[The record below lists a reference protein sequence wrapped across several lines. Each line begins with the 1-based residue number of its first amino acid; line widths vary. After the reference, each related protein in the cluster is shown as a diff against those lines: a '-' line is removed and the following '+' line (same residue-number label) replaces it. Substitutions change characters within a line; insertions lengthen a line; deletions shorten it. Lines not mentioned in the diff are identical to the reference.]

1 MNQDNNILK
10 ISPDVSWVGVLDKDL
25 KVFDIV
31 METLYGTTYNAYFI
45 NAQKKTLIETVKAT
59 FWEPYKKKLEQV
71 CNISEIEYI
80 VLDHTEP
87 DHSGSLPYLLELAPN
102 ATVVGSGQALN
113 YLSEM
118 MDKPFKSLK
127 VQDGDVLDLGN
138 KKLKFIGAPNLHW
151 PDSIYTWLEEDRLLF
166 TCDSFGAHFCPVN
179 VLDEHEEGYDKA
191 FDHYFDVILRPF
203 SKFMIR
209 AIEKIKDLPIQ
220 AICTGHGPI
229 LRTRWKERV
238 EQSQERSREYLSF
251 TGEKKILEVLVLYVS
266 AYGYTKQQAEAI
278 MEGLKQH
285 ENLNIT
291 CLDVENILGGD
302 LESAL
307 TKADGILIG
316 SPTINQN
323 TLLPVYKI
331 FAYIN
336 PIRDRL
342 KLAGSFGSFGW
353 SGEAS
358 GIIYTNL
365 KALKL
370 KVIEP
375 LAAKFIPNGKKNE
388 EFIEYGRRFGEMM
401 TQRNNTSTAS

>member
-80 VLDHTEP
+80 ILDHTEP

-191 FDHYFDVILRPF
+191 FDYYFDVILRPF

-220 AICTGHGPI
+220 AICPGHGPI
-229 LRTRWKERV
+229 LQTRWKERV
-238 EQSQERSREYLSF
+238 EQSQKRSLDYLSF

-291 CLDVENILGGD
+291 CLDVEIILGGD

-323 TLLPVYKI
+323 TLLPIYKI

-358 GIIYTNL
+358 GIIYGNL

-370 KVIEP
+370 KVVEP
-375 LAAKFIPNGKKNE
+375 FAAKFIPNGKKNE
-388 EFIEYGRRFGEMM
+388 EFVEYGRKFGEMM
-401 TQRNNTSTAS
+401 IQRKNTSTAS